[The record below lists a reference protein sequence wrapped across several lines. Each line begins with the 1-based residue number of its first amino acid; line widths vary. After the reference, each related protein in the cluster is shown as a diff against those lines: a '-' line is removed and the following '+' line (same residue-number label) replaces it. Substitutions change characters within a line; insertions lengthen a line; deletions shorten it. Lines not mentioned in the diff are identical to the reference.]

1 MKMEEMSLSGL
12 DNSKLEVRAPPRVPL
27 VLFLVVLFLVVYIVI
42 SGIHTKEEFGYSALF
57 LKGDSQLK
65 RPKDLEEER

>member
-27 VLFLVVLFLVVYIVI
+27 VLFLDVYVAI

-65 RPKDLEEER
+65 RPKDLKEER